1 MQKNS
6 KDCKTQ
12 IIFGKNPVREAFK
25 NGSVIE
31 VYLSINFKDEQ
42 ILEAVHNL
50 KIPSRYL
57 TTNELKSI
65 CRNDNHQGVVA
76 KIKGFSYSSLEEII
90 SIASKKNDGLV
101 LILDGIEDPHNFGA
115 ILRSADAFSVDGVI
129 IKKHNQVEVNS
140 TVMKTSAGASNFV
153 KVAMVNNLSTAI
165 EKLKGNG
172 FWVVSSDGSG
182 TYDYQ
187 NLSYDFKTALVV
199 GSEGF
204 GISQLVLKRSDYI
217 VKIPMTGHV
226 NSLNASVA
234 CSIILSRIRN

>member
-1 MQKNS
+1 MEYV
-6 KDCKTQ
+6 
-12 IIFGKNPVREAFK
+12 FGKNTIDSYIESKSVVEIFILKNFSDEKILNKIRQANIKVSIKDKAFFDK
-25 NGSVIE
+25 VANGG
-31 VYLSINFKDEQ
+31 K
-42 ILEAVHNL
+42 
-50 KIPSRYL
+50 
-57 TTNELKSI
+57 
-65 CRNDNHQGVVA
+65 HQGIIA
-76 KIKGFSYSSLEEII
+76 IIKEIKCYQLQDILSETRKKESSLI
-90 SIASKKNDGLV
+90 V
-101 LILDGIEDPHNFGA
+101 ILDGIEDPHNFGA

-165 EKLKGNG
+165 EKLKENG